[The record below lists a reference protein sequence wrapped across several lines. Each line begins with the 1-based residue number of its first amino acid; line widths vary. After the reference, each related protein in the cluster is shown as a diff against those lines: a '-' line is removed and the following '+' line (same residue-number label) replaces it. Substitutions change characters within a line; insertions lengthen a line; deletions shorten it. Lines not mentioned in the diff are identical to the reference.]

1 MNPMG
6 DVLAALALPLSAA
19 QAGVM
24 LIDEAVHHRRRGLG
38 VWEARGHVLD
48 SLVFTAALAP
58 AALLAP
64 TRGAALLFAALA
76 VASSLLA
83 TKDEWIHAGECV
95 PMEHWVHSLLFVL
108 HPCVLIAVGALWSR
122 GEGVLLRAA
131 MPALA
136 LGYAFYQ
143 WAYWL
148 AGRRARPE
156 AQAVDNAF
164 YDELGA
170 LWHEGDAHAVAL
182 LRAETPVRLDYVR
195 AVFARE
201 GLRPGARV
209 LDVGCGG
216 GLLSLPL
223 AAAGYRVKGVDRSE
237 GSLAAAR
244 ARATPGAPVE
254 FAVGD
259 ALDLRESSAV
269 YDAVLIMDL
278 LEHLE
283 EPARAVAE
291 AARALKPG
299 GVLLFH
305 TFNRTPLSWLLAVK
319 GIGLVTT
326 DGPHNV
332 HVYRL
337 LVKPAELEAAGRA
350 AGLEPRERTGIRP
363 VLNRA
368 FGWSLLHRRVH
379 PGFSFT
385 LTESTAVGYLGYF
398 VKAR

>member
-1 MNPMG
+1 MNPLG

-122 GEGVLLRAA
+122 GEGRFLRAA
-131 MPALA
+131 LPALA

-148 AGRRARPE
+148 AGRRARPD
-156 AQAVDNAF
+156 AQTVDNAF

-170 LWHEGDAHAVAL
+170 LWYEGDAHAVSL
-182 LRAETPVRLDYVR
+182 LRAETPVRLAYVR
-195 AVFARE
+195 AAFARE
-201 GLRPGARV
+201 GVRPGARV

-223 AAAGYRVKGVDRSE
+223 AADGYRVKGVDLSE
-237 GSLAAAR
+237 PSLATAR
-244 ARATPGAPVE
+244 ARVAPGAAAE

-259 ALDLRESSAV
+259 ALDLRESAGA

-337 LVKPAELEAAGRA
+337 LVKPAELAAAGRA
-350 AGLEPRERTGIRP
+350 AGLELRDWTGIRP
-363 VLNRA
+363 VLGRA
-368 FGWSLLHRRVH
+368 FIWSLLRRRVH
-379 PGFSFT
+379 PDFAFV
-385 LTESTAVGYLGYF
+385 LTRSTAVGYLGYF
-398 VKAR
+398 VKAA